1 MKSVLLIAFEYPPG
15 KGAGVERPLS
25 LSNYLPEFGW
35 KPIVLTVKP
44 TAYDFIDES
53 RTIPSCVSENLYRA
67 FSFNAARDFSF
78 KGKYL
83 KILSAPDRW
92 STWFFDGYF
101 KGRDIIKKH
110 RPEIVWSTYPIATSH
125 AIALALK
132 KTYGIRWVADYR
144 DPMSFHYKPS
154 NDSSI
159 SKYIDRE
166 TIKNSDSVTF
176 VTDHMKKLYSD
187 KYEIYKNK
195 FNVIENGFNDEYFN
209 GLEPDKNDNRGI
221 FKILHSGAIYENGRN
236 PKIVFEAL
244 KILKNQQKISNES
257 FRLLFR
263 GARAPEKYIQYAA
276 NVNVLD
282 LVEFLPS
289 IDYRNSLIEMLSV
302 DALLV
307 IQGEIYNNQIPGKVY
322 EYLRAKKPII
332 SNSPVNSAVG
342 QFVSRFD
349 FCFVCDTPQ
358 TVASSIDEVISRTFN
373 YDYEISEFS
382 RRTKAKQFADLFNSL
397 SESSS

>member
-1 MKSVLLIAFEYPPG
+1 MKNLLLIAFEYPPG

-25 LSNYLPEFGW
+25 LSKYLPEFGW
-35 KPIVLTVKP
+35 QPIVLTVKP
-44 TAYDFIDES
+44 SAYDFIDES
-53 RTIPSCVSENLYRA
+53 RAIPSCVTENIYRA

-78 KGKYL
+78 RGKYL
-83 KILSAPDRW
+83 KLLSAPDRW
-92 STWFFDGYF
+92 STWFFDGF
-101 KGRDIIKKH
+101 LKGRDVIKKH
-110 RPEIVWSTYPIATSH
+110 RPDIVWSTYPIATAH

-144 DPMSFHYKPS
+144 DPMSFHYKKA
-154 NDSSI
+154 NDCSI
-159 SKYIDRE
+159 SRYIDRE
-166 TIKNSDSVTF
+166 AIKNSDSVIF

-187 KYEIYKNK
+187 KYEIYRNK
-195 FNVIENGFNDEYFN
+195 FNVIENGFNDEYFD
-209 GLEPDKNDNRGI
+209 GLAPSKNDNRGI

-244 KILKNQQKISNES
+244 KILKNQQKISSET

-263 GARAPEKYIQYAA
+263 GARSPEKYIEYAA
-276 NVNVLD
+276 NANVLD

-289 IDYRNSLIEMLSV
+289 IDYRNSLLEMLSV

-332 SNSPVNSAVG
+332 SNSPLNSAVG
-342 QFVSRFD
+342 QFISKFD
-349 FCFVCDTPQ
+349 FGFVCDTPD
-358 TVASSIDEVISRTFN
+358 TVAASIDKVISGIFN
-373 YDYEISEFS
+373 YDYDIREFS

-397 SESSS
+397 SELSL